1 MKKVLGVIN
10 AEFTADGSGSLEIT
24 GPAPLVKAGLLSII
38 QHIGKIEGVTEKE
51 LIEEMLRVVK
61 QREEIIAKIAKHKD
75 LLDKMLK
82 MKEYCDKTD
91 CANCTVNH
99 AQREKELEEIMEML
113 FGEKEEAN

>member
-1 MKKVLGVIN
+1 
-10 AEFTADGSGSLEIT
+10 
-24 GPAPLVKAGLLSII
+24 
-38 QHIGKIEGVTEKE
+38 
-51 LIEEMLRVVK
+51 MLRVVK
-61 QREEIIAKIAKHKD
+61 QREEIIAKHKD

-91 CANCTVNH
+91 CANCTVDH

>member
-10 AEFTADGSGSLEIT
+10 AEFTEKGLGRLEIT

-51 LIEEMLRVVK
+51 YIEEMLRVVK
-61 QREEIIAKIAKHKD
+61 QKEEIIAKHKD

-82 MKEYCDKTD
+82 MKEYCDQTD
-91 CANCTVNH
+91 CANCTVDH
-99 AQREKELEEIMEML
+99 AQREKELEEIMEIL
-113 FGEKEEAN
+113 FGRKEEAN